1 MRRKTMHNSGKGRQQ
16 RQTHRR
22 RCTPQGWEEGLMQ
35 YGHNSPPERS
45 VINTDIWWAKVVRVS
60 AVQHH
65 ATEAPETEPVLELA
79 RTTWEECLLL
89 VLTDSVSVICGKP
102 ERINLLKGKKIPKP
116 KPRTKDALWLTLVTW
131 VQIVR
136 CLSRPVQSELSR
148 ATKRQNRE
156 VTAQLKWKPLYAS
169 KINSP
174 K

>member
-45 VINTDIWWAKVVRVS
+45 VISTDIWWAKVVRVS

-102 ERINLLKGKKIPKP
+102 ERINLLKGKKNPQTETQNKGC
-116 KPRTKDALWLTLVTW
+116 TLTDSSHLGAN
-131 VQIVR
+131 R
-136 CLSRPVQSELSR
+136 SLSLKACAIRIIQSHKKAKQRSYS
-148 ATKRQNRE
+148 AIKMKAA
-156 VTAQLKWKPLYAS
+156 VCK
-169 KINSP
+169 
-174 K
+174 

>member
-45 VINTDIWWAKVVRVS
+45 VISTDIWWAKVVRVS

-102 ERINLLKGKKIPKP
+102 ERINLLKGKKKSPNRNP
-116 KPRTKDALWLTLVTW
+116 EQRMHFDWL
-131 VQIVR
+131 
-136 CLSRPVQSELSR
+136 QSPGCKSFAVSQGLCN
-148 ATKRQNRE
+148 QNYPEPQKGKTEKLQR
-156 VTAQLKWKPLYAS
+156 
-169 KINSP
+169 N
-174 K
+174 